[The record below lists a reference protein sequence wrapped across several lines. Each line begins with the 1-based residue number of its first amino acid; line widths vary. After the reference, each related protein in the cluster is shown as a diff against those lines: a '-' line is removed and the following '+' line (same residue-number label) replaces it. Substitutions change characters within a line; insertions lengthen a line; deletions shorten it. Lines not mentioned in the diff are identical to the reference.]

1 MVEFGT
7 QIDKF
12 KADITSHLK
21 KSETQRQIQADIQTQ
36 KNQENIN
43 QLQKTMNKMIQI
55 SLQQKGQNT
64 MAEDGTKNSTKSIE
78 TAGSNQNENTA
89 GSCTKWKRKSVVLL
103 SKKKRKA
110 RNLQVKIKD

>member
-12 KADITSHLK
+12 KAYITSHLK

-103 SKKKRKA
+103 SKKRGKQETYKS
-110 RNLQVKIKD
+110 K